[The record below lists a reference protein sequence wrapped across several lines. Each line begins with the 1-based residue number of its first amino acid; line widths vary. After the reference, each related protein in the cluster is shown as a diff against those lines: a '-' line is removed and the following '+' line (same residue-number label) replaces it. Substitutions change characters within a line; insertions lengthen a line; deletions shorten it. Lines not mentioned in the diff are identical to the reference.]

1 MDKRRSQPHPLEL
14 EKWLLEEQSASERAH
29 TEACLDESE
38 RAQHRRDDA
47 ALRARLLETCPPEQ
61 LARAVRARLEVE
73 VRAARDARRPSRRYA
88 LGAALVT
95 ACALLALLR
104 TPEVHDGSAAP
115 VDRGGERAK
124 GVGVE
129 LRVFRQQ
136 SAGIERLVSGTE
148 VTAHQVLQL
157 GYARG
162 GFRFGVLLSIDGRGD
177 VTLHVPR
184 EPGESTALSSRS
196 EHLLSEAYELD
207 DAPAFERFIL
217 VVAEEPLSVEQVLS
231 AARAL
236 AREPSR
242 ARTAPLPLATPN
254 EQRSLWV
261 RKIANK

>member
-1 MDKRRSQPHPLEL
+1 
-14 EKWLLEEQSASERAH
+14 
-29 TEACLDESE
+29 
-38 RAQHRRDDA
+38 
-47 ALRARLLETCPPEQ
+47 LLETCPPAQ
-61 LARAVRARLEVE
+61 LARSVRARLEAEAQAKRQAV
-73 VRAARDARRPSRRYA
+73 RPSRRYA
-88 LGAALVT
+88 LGAVLVT

-104 TPEVHDGSAAP
+104 TPDLHDGSTGR
-115 VDRGGERAK
+115 VERGGERAK
-124 GVGVE
+124 GVGLE

-136 SAGIERLVSGTE
+136 SSGIERLVSGAE

-162 GFRFGVLLSIDGRGD
+162 GFRFGVLLSIDGRGE

-217 VVAEEPLSVEQVLS
+217 VVADQPLSVEQVLS
-231 AARAL
+231 AARGL
-236 AREPSR
+236 ARDPSR
-242 ARTAPLPLATPN
+242 ARTAPLLLATPN

-261 RKIANK
+261 RKIADK